1 MAWSSSR
8 SVLPV
13 GASGLGGGQTV
24 AVAKTVAEA
33 VSVSVSEWF
42 SERLGERERLSDRLV
57 ERVVSVEERHG
68 EGQGQRE
75 REEDLLLALQQE
87 SDTGKLLQLVELSSR
102 NTGIA
107 LGSQSHHDQKDGGY
121 NEENGRST
129 HFECLRSLKA

>member
-13 GASGLGGGQTV
+13 GASGLGGGQSV
-24 AVAKTVAEA
+24 AVAKTV
-33 VSVSVSEWF
+33 SVSVGKGF
-42 SERLGERERLSDRLV
+42 SERLVEREGLSDRLM
-57 ERVVSVEERHG
+57 ESVVSVEERQG

-87 SDTGKLLQLVELSSR
+87 GNAGKLLQLVELSSR

-129 HFECLRSLKA
+129 HFECLRSLNA